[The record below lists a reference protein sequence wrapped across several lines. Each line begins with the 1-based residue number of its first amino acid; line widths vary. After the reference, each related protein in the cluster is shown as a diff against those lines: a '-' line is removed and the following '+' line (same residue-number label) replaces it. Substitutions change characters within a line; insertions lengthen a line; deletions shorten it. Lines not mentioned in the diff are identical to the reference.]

1 MSVNKV
7 ILIGR
12 LGKEPEIKYTA
23 SGNAVCRFSLATNE
37 TWKGKAGNAQQ
48 HTEWHSIVAFGRL
61 GEICGEFLKKG
72 RECYIEGT
80 IRRSNYADRDGN
92 QRVSYNIVARQMH
105 MFSPART
112 GNGTR
117 PNNPSA
123 AIPAPTD
130 EDDNPFREEDTPS
143 DDVPF

>member
-12 LGKEPEIKYTA
+12 LGKDPDIKYMA

-37 TWKGKAGNAQQ
+37 TWKGKAGNTQQ

-80 IRRSNYADRDGN
+80 IRKNNYEDRDGN
-92 QRVSYNIVARQMH
+92 QRASYNIVACEMH
-105 MFSPART
+105 ILSPAKN
-112 GNGTR
+112 GNGAKPR
-117 PNNPSA
+117 NS
-123 AIPAPTD
+123 PASTPPPAD
-130 EDDNPFREEDTPS
+130 EDDNPFREEGTPS